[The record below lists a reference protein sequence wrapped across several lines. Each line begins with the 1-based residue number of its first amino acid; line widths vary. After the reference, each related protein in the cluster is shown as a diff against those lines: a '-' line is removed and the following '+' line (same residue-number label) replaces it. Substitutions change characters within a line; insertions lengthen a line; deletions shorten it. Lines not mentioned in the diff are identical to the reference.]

1 MIGAIGPHWR
11 NGSVEVKGASQGGH
25 VEGPCRTWLVLD
37 SRPLAPPG
45 SEIVQKQVDFPDRIA
60 GQSGARRR
68 KTLKPLP
75 GTTIS
80 GALACPRP
88 VATLT
93 LGFDPDREAAGRPMK
108 IANTPDGSTA
118 ESSVLSHAI
127 ANDLREGIML
137 GRYQLGTRVRQ
148 DELAER
154 YGTSRI
160 PVREALRDLESEG
173 LVVLVP
179 NRGAWI
185 AKIDIEECVEIYK
198 IREYMEPLALSE
210 SLKLMD
216 AATVEQLDRLVQQI
230 ESAHELEEFLKFD
243 REFHLLSY
251 RHAKMPTLFS
261 MIERF
266 WNTTQHYRRAYSR
279 VIGREG
285 QWIIHHEHRLIMDAI
300 SRRDSV
306 DAEQLLQVHIR
317 RTRCQ
322 LQKNE
327 RMLQL
332 VTASK

>member
-1 MIGAIGPHWR
+1 
-11 NGSVEVKGASQGGH
+11 
-25 VEGPCRTWLVLD
+25 
-37 SRPLAPPG
+37 
-45 SEIVQKQVDFPDRIA
+45 
-60 GQSGARRR
+60 
-68 KTLKPLP
+68 
-75 GTTIS
+75 
-80 GALACPRP
+80 
-88 VATLT
+88 
-93 LGFDPDREAAGRPMK
+93 MK
-108 IANTPDGSTA
+108 IANTPDGSSA

-185 AKIDIEECVEIYK
+185 AKIDIDECVEIYK

-216 AATVEQLDRLVQQI
+216 AGTVEQLERLVKQI
-230 ESAHELEEFLKFD
+230 EAAQELEEFLKFD

-251 RHAKMPTLFS
+251 SHAKMPTLYS

-306 DAEQLLQVHIR
+306 DAGQLLQVHIR
-317 RTRCQ
+317 RSRCQ

-327 RMLQL
+327 RILQL

>member
-1 MIGAIGPHWR
+1 
-11 NGSVEVKGASQGGH
+11 
-25 VEGPCRTWLVLD
+25 
-37 SRPLAPPG
+37 
-45 SEIVQKQVDFPDRIA
+45 
-60 GQSGARRR
+60 
-68 KTLKPLP
+68 
-75 GTTIS
+75 
-80 GALACPRP
+80 
-88 VATLT
+88 
-93 LGFDPDREAAGRPMK
+93 MK
-108 IANTPDGSTA
+108 IANTPDASSA
-118 ESSVLSHAI
+118 ETSVLSHAI

-210 SLKLMD
+210 SLKQMD
-216 AATVEQLDRLVQQI
+216 AGTVEQLERLVKQI
-230 ESAHELEEFLKFD
+230 EAAQELEEFLKFD

-251 RHAKMPTLFS
+251 SHAKMPTLSS

-317 RTRCQ
+317 RSRCQ

-327 RMLQL
+327 RILQL
-332 VTASK
+332 VTATK

>member
-1 MIGAIGPHWR
+1 MRAHADP
-11 NGSVEVKGASQGGH
+11 
-25 VEGPCRTWLVLD
+25 
-37 SRPLAPPG
+37 RPYWPAGL
-45 SEIVQKQVDFPDRIA
+45 EIAEKQVDFRDRITGGSA
-60 GQSGARRR
+60 ARQR

-88 VATLT
+88 VATST
-93 LGFDPDREAAGRPMK
+93 LGSDPGLRSSGRPMK
-108 IANTPDGSTA
+108 IANTPDGSSA

-185 AKIDIEECVEIYK
+185 AKIDIDECVEIYK

-216 AATVEQLDRLVQQI
+216 AGTVEQLERLVKQI
-230 ESAHELEEFLKFD
+230 EAAQELEEFLKFD

-251 RHAKMPTLFS
+251 SHAKMPTLYS

-306 DAEQLLQVHIR
+306 DAGQLLQVHIR
-317 RTRCQ
+317 RSRCQ

-327 RMLQL
+327 RILQL